1 MEKKIPKWE
10 IEEFDEK
17 DRKYDYSSYALDK
30 AQENKIIKKNEHLTV
45 NNLVTGELYNYKEMC
60 ALLNEK
66 AQTDSVQRK
75 RQEENWTAFFEFK
88 KVPRIG
94 YKILKIYKKPKLSK
108 LVDESIKEYNF
119 LPQNT

>member
-30 AQENKIIKKNEHLTV
+30 AQENKIIKRNEHLTV
-45 NNLVTGELYNYKEMC
+45 NNLVTGELYSYKEMC

-66 AQTDSVQRK
+66 
-75 RQEENWTAFFEFK
+75 
-88 KVPRIG
+88 
-94 YKILKIYKKPKLSK
+94 LKCIP
-108 LVDESIKEYNF
+108 EYNILS
-119 LPQNT
+119 LPYFSARYFR